1 MIAAPEPRTS
11 MPQPIDDLEQRLSSD
26 SPRVGIVGLG
36 YVGLPLAVALAQT
49 GARVAGVDVSDER
62 ARAVSRGISHVGDVA
77 SSELEPLV
85 GGSDPRLRATTD
97 FDALQGMDAVIICVP
112 TPLRRTKDPDI
123 SHVVEASTQVAKR
136 ARPGQLV
143 VLEST
148 TYPGTTE
155 DVLVPLLRE
164 RGLEP
169 GRDACVA
176 FSPERVDPG
185 NRTYGLRNTPKVVG
199 GVTPRCTRAASSLYQ
214 RTCDRIV
221 AVSSPAAAET
231 VKLLENTFRSVNIGL
246 VNEFALICRRLGL
259 DVWEV
264 IDAASTKPFG
274 FMRFTPG
281 PGLGGHCIPVDPH
294 YLAWKLRSLNFS
306 ARFIE
311 LADAINSAMPDH
323 VVSVLM
329 DALNDR
335 GRALRGARVLVL
347 GVTYKPDVADVRES
361 PALHVLAL
369 LQEKGAAVSYNDP
382 YVPELESGGEL
393 LHSVEAGA
401 DALAEADA
409 VVIVTNHACYEPD
422 AVARA
427 ARLIVDTRNFTAPA
441 VAREPGLTTKIYRI

>member
-1 MIAAPEPRTS
+1 MAL
-11 MPQPIDDLEQRLSSD
+11 PIDDLEARLAGAA
-26 SPRVGIVGLG
+26 PRVGIVGLG
-36 YVGLPLAVALAQT
+36 YVGLPLAVAMAES
-49 GARVAGVDVSDER
+49 GARVVGVDVS
-62 ARAVSRGISHVGDVA
+62 AVRVEAVAAGQSHVGDVP
-77 SSELEPLV
+77 SSALEPLV
-85 GGSDPRLRATTD
+85 EGEEPALRATTD
-97 FDALQGMDAVIICVP
+97 FDALEGCDAVVICVP

-123 SHVVEASTQVAKR
+123 SHVVEASARVAER
-136 ARPGQLV
+136 ASPGQLV

-155 DVLVPLLRE
+155 DVLVPLLVE

-169 GRDACVA
+169 GRGACVA

-185 NRTYGLRNTPKVVG
+185 NRTHGLRNTPKVVG
-199 GVTPRCTRAASSLYQ
+199 GVTPRCTRAAAALYG

-221 AVSSPAAAET
+221 TVSSPAAAET

-246 VNEFALICRRLGL
+246 VNEFALICRKLGL

-311 LADAINSAMPDH
+311 LADAVNSAMPEH

-335 GRALRGARVLVL
+335 GRALRGAGVLVL
-347 GVTYKPDVADVRES
+347 GVTYKRDVADVRES
-361 PALHVLAL
+361 PALHVIGL
-369 LQEKGAAVSYNDP
+369 LREKGADVSFHDP
-382 YVPELESGGEL
+382 YVPSITVGADTLTCVELGPDTL
-393 LHSVEAGA
+393 AGA
-401 DALAEADA
+401 DAVL
-409 VVIVTNHACYEPD
+409 IVTDHGCYDPD

-427 ARLIVDTRNFTAPA
+427 ARLIVDTRNATGPA
-441 VAREPGLTTKIYRI
+441 VARDPGLRAKIYRI